1 MSAFKLLTFL
11 FPFIKE
17 MILGEKTIKE
27 ALKTNKMRV
36 FLIGLILLSFFLNMF
51 TIPKLVR
58 ISADYVILDRK
69 YKELEDK
76 YKGINQSSHPV
87 VKPSTVPQA
96 PPKNI
101 TKTEPDV
108 VQASPPAQTQPYV
121 PMPNQPEEQ
130 PTPAVLPPEPKRQNR
145 RQNPEPSHK
154 PHSQGG
160 NSPEAT
166 RRYKEWKN
174 TLDEIR
180 ARQAENQRREDAFY
194 SSPDF
199 LDNPY
204 RH

>member
-1 MSAFKLLTFL
+1 L

-17 MILGEKTIKE
+17 MILGEKSIKE

-51 TIPKLVR
+51 TLPKLVK

-87 VKPSTVPQA
+87 VKPSTVPKETPKQEKPQVEQEVTQTVTPVQ
-96 PPKNI
+96 PPPD
-101 TKTEPDV
+101 EP
-108 VQASPPAQTQPYV
+108 V
-121 PMPNQPEEQ
+121 PTPMEEQ
-130 PTPAVLPPEPKRQNR
+130 PAPADVPPVPRRTPHRQKPEPV
-145 RQNPEPSHK
+145 HK
-154 PHSQGG
+154 PHPNQNN

-166 RRYKEWKN
+166 RRYKEWKK
-174 TLDEIR
+174 TLDDIR
-180 ARQAENQRREDAFY
+180 AKQAEIQRENQRREDAFY

-199 LDNPY
+199 MHDPY

>member
-1 MSAFKLLTFL
+1 MSAFKLITFI

-76 YKGINQSSHPV
+76 FKGINQSSHPI
-87 VKPSTVPQA
+87 VKPATVPEKPKEVEKPVVEHPENLNPSY
-96 PPKNI
+96 PPY
-101 TKTEPDV
+101 EPV
-108 VQASPPAQTQPYV
+108 
-121 PMPNQPEEQ
+121 
-130 PTPAVLPPEPKRQNR
+130 PTPTEDRPTAVNLPPDSKRQNAPR
-145 RQNPEPSHK
+145 HK
-154 PHSQGG
+154 PQPLHKPKVDKNG
-160 NSPEAT
+160 NSADAT
-166 RRYKEWKN
+166 RRYKEWKK
-174 TLDEIR
+174 TLDEIK
-180 ARQAENQRREDAFY
+180 ARQAEDQRREDAFY
-194 SSPDF
+194 AQPGF
-199 LDNPY
+199 PDNPY